1 MNTHRDEITRSYETE
16 MLSHIKSESFIVCLW
31 RYHVRLD
38 IKTNPDRQCS
48 KGDLCVSNYAFKLEF
63 GRCSNLQE

>member
-1 MNTHRDEITRSYETE
+1 MNTHRDEITRSYEKCC
-16 MLSHIKSESFIVCLW
+16 HIKSESFIVCLW

-48 KGDLCVSNYAFKLEF
+48 KGDLCVSNAFKLEF